1 MKKKKIFSIVLLVS
15 IMVGMIGIGS
25 IAEETDFEERE
36 NIIVQWGNY
45 LSAQFYNNADSSES
59 TEDSEIKQTI
69 MFYKLQGY
77 ESSQAQDLAVQYV
90 KQSNA
95 IYQKALEEG
104 YNVTEEEVAAYVEWL
119 KDMYHNDPELNES
132 SKKQMETMICSF
144 DNEDDYWEYLRGV
157 YRKSLASQNYIE
169 DLQKDFFSSNP
180 KASYEE
186 WENYF
191 KDWKNKL
198 IAKN

>member
-1 MKKKKIFSIVLLVS
+1 
-15 IMVGMIGIGS
+15 
-25 IAEETDFEERE
+25 
-36 NIIVQWGNY
+36 
-45 LSAQFYNNADSSES
+45 
-59 TEDSEIKQTI
+59 

-119 KDMYHNDPELNES
+119 KDMYYNDPELNES
-132 SKKQMETMICSF
+132 SKKQIKTMICSF